1 MIKQELFFLVIYHKR
16 FCYYNVLSQKVQWL
30 ILETNGCWVADEA
43 VVFAVWSRRS
53 VVRIL
58 PCSIF
63 YKYFSLFQIWR
74 MLFSLKYWLMCK
86 KQLLNLHTIL
96 ILVLFV
102 AHKKSKNNFFCPKKL
117 WMITFSYK
125 KYVNHCFLY
134 TLVINNNFFGKKLYK
149 SLSFVY
155 KKVTKHWFFFV
166 QKSYR

>member
-1 MIKQELFFLVIYHKR
+1 MIQQELVFLVIYHKR

-43 VVFAVWSRRS
+43 AVFAVWSRRS

-102 AHKKSKNNFFCPKKL
+102 AHKKSKNNFFLSKKVMNDYFFL
-117 WMITFSYK
+117 QKICESLLFVHTSYK
-125 KYVNHCFLY
+125 
-134 TLVINNNFFGKKLYK
+134 
-149 SLSFVY
+149 
-155 KKVTKHWFFFV
+155 
-166 QKSYR
+166 

>member
-96 ILVLFV
+96 ILVLLV
-102 AHKKSKNNFFCPKKL
+102 AQKKSKNNLFLSKKVMNDYFFLQKICESL
-117 WMITFSYK
+117 LFVHTSYK
-125 KYVNHCFLY
+125 
-134 TLVINNNFFGKKLYK
+134 
-149 SLSFVY
+149 
-155 KKVTKHWFFFV
+155 
-166 QKSYR
+166 